1 MIRPLLTPRKITGNA
16 TIGLV
21 SAARNSVRNIKR
33 STDTISNA
41 PGVTKEQKFGMNYVG
56 FFGSKKNSKILDKS
70 LKTIR
75 DSMVSTFG
83 IANALKIAVKTG
95 QGIFGFIGKIFKFA
109 GSILNLLPFSGII
122 KAFLVSIAVGGLGG
136 LFLKFKDQI
145 LGFFERSEIASK
157 IFDAIKSKAKGFTSY
172 IKNIIAEF
180 IVSRAMSK
188 EFQTLKRGSQSR
200 LDARIKKAEESGVSS
215 QSAVIDETE
224 NEIRMLKEER
234 KQFTLNEF
242 PGLGASSTEKEFYR
256 NQLKAFNDRITELQT
271 GRVPVEQDFQ
281 SLGILSGKPFGEGP
295 ITLPFTKRF
304 DFIGKFA
311 GDVTAEQGI
320 YSTKNVENLSAA
332 ERLNLV
338 KSTLR
343 EFENREDISKAKLIY
358 QRELRKGNL
367 LNKNQAQQALD
378 IIDFL
383 DLNTSGDPLE
393 NNEKIDKQFVREL
406 QSLPFSEKIIEPKV
420 KNYLN
425 ENMRK
430 QRGSGVGGRN
440 GTNISVLPMG
450 NNSTQPD
457 LVRNDTGGLT
467 SGPSMR
473 LYANVDH
480 DNFVA
485 LINKSSLNVV

>member
-122 KAFLVSIAVGGLGG
+122 KTFLVSIAVGGVGG
-136 LFLKFKDQI
+136 LFFKFKDQI

-224 NEIRMLKEER
+224 NEIRILKEER

-242 PGLGASSTEKEFYR
+242 PGLRASSAEKEFYR

-271 GRVPVEQDFQ
+271 GRVPVEKDLKT
-281 SLGILSGKPFGEGP
+281 LGILSGKRRE
-295 ITLPFTKRF
+295 LPFTKGF

-320 YSTKNVENLSAA
+320 YSTKNVNTLSAA
-332 ERLNLV
+332 ERLDLV

-420 KNYLN
+420 KNYLS
-425 ENMRK
+425 ENKRK
-430 QRGSGVGGRN
+430 SLRSTVGGGN
-440 GTNISVLPMG
+440 GTNVSVLPMG
-450 NNSTQPD
+450 NNSPQPE
-457 LVRNDTGGLT
+457 LARNDTGGLT

-473 LYANVDH
+473 LYPNVDH
-480 DNFVA
+480 DNYVA

>member
-95 QGIFGFIGKIFKFA
+95 QGIFGFVGKIFKFA

-145 LGFFERSEIASK
+145 LEFFERSEIASK

-215 QSAVIDETE
+215 QSAIIDETE
-224 NEIRMLKEER
+224 NEIRILKEER
-234 KQFTLNEF
+234 KQFKENEN
-242 PGLGASSTEKEFYR
+242 PGLRASSAEKEFYR

-271 GRVPVEQDFQ
+271 GRVPVEKPFKT
-281 SLGILSGKPFGEGP
+281 LGILSGKRRQ
-295 ITLPFTKRF
+295 LPEFTKQF

-383 DLNTSGDPLE
+383 DLNTSRDPLE

>member
-56 FFGSKKNSKILDKS
+56 FFGSKRNSKILDKS

-83 IANALKIAVKTG
+83 IATALKVAVKTG

-157 IFDAIKSKAKGFTSY
+157 IFDIIKSKAKGFTSY
-172 IKNIIAEF
+172 IKRIISDF
-180 IVSRAMSK
+180 IIDRGMSS
-188 EFQTLKRGSQSR
+188 EFQDIRDISEDR
-200 LDARIKKAEESGVSS
+200 LDQNVSNLIEKGAKPTD
-215 QSAVIDETE
+215 AVIDANQ
-224 NEIRMLKEER
+224 NEIEILKEE
-234 KQFTLNEF
+234 KQIYIEQNKGVVPNE
-242 PGLGASSTEKEFYR
+242 EF
-256 NQLKAFNDRITELQT
+256 NATKKAYDARITELET
-271 GRVPVEQDFQ
+271 GAVPVQKRFFGTKIKNPFDALGAFAERSTQQAGSFTAQDYQ
-281 SLGILSGKPFGEGP
+281 SLSSAEKLEKIQSIL
-295 ITLPFTKRF
+295 RDF
-304 DFIGKFA
+304 D
-311 GDVTAEQGI
+311 T
-320 YSTKNVENLSAA
+320 
-332 ERLNLV
+332 
-338 KSTLR
+338 
-343 EFENREDISKAKLIY
+343 REDIEKAKLIY
-358 QRELRKGNL
+358 QRELKQGELSENQFIQATDILKFLEMSESPLGGLDPKKRGEFLNQIESTSPIIPRTDTRRTIQNFNDRRK
-367 LNKNQAQQALD
+367 
-378 IIDFL
+378 F
-383 DLNTSGDPLE
+383 
-393 NNEKIDKQFVREL
+393 
-406 QSLPFSEKIIEPKV
+406 
-420 KNYLN
+420 
-425 ENMRK
+425 
-430 QRGSGVGGRN
+430 RGSGNSGGD

-457 LVRNDTGGLT
+457 LIRNDTGGLT

>member
-122 KAFLVSIAVGGLGG
+122 KTFLVSIALGGLGG
-136 LFLKFKDQI
+136 LLLKFKDQI
-145 LGFFERSEIASK
+145 FEFFERSEIASK
-157 IFDAIKSKAKGFTSY
+157 IFEIIKSKAMGFTSY
-172 IKNIIAEF
+172 IKKIIADF
-180 IVSRAMSK
+180 IIDRGMSS
-188 EFQTLKRGSQSR
+188 EFQDIRDISEER
-200 LDARIKKAEESGVSS
+200 LDQNVSNLIEKGAKPTD
-215 QSAVIDETE
+215 AVIDANQ
-224 NEIRMLKEER
+224 NEIEILKEK
-234 KQFTLNEF
+234 KQIYIEQNKGIVPNE
-242 PGLGASSTEKEFYR
+242 EF
-256 NQLKAFNDRITELQT
+256 NATKKAYDARITELET
-271 GRVPVEQDFQ
+271 GAVPVQKRF
-281 SLGILSGKPFGEGP
+281 FG
-295 ITLPFTKRF
+295 TKIKNRF
-304 DFIGKFA
+304 DFVGAF
-311 GDVTAEQGI
+311 
-320 YSTKNVENLSAA
+320 A
-332 ERLNLV
+332 ER
-338 KSTLR
+338 STQEAGSFTAQDYQSLSSAEKLEKIQSILR
-343 EFENREDISKAKLIY
+343 DFDTREEIEKAKLIY
-358 QRELRKGNL
+358 QRELKQGELNQNQLIQATDILKFLEMAESPLGGLDPKKRGEFLNQLESASPIIPRTDTRRTIQNFNDRRK
-367 LNKNQAQQALD
+367 
-378 IIDFL
+378 F
-383 DLNTSGDPLE
+383 
-393 NNEKIDKQFVREL
+393 
-406 QSLPFSEKIIEPKV
+406 
-420 KNYLN
+420 
-425 ENMRK
+425 
-430 QRGSGVGGRN
+430 RGSGNSGGD
-440 GTNISVLPMG
+440 GTNVSVLPMS
-450 NNSTQPD
+450 NNSPQPD
-457 LVRNDTGGLT
+457 LARIDTGGLT

>member
-122 KAFLVSIAVGGLGG
+122 KTFLVSIAVGGVGG
-136 LFLKFKDQI
+136 LFFKFKDQI

-224 NEIRMLKEER
+224 NEIRILKEER

-242 PGLGASSTEKEFYR
+242 PGLRASSAEKEFYR

-271 GRVPVEQDFQ
+271 GRVPVEKDLKT
-281 SLGILSGKPFGEGP
+281 LGILSGKRREV
-295 ITLPFTKRF
+295 PFTKGF

>member
-56 FFGSKKNSKILDKS
+56 FFGSKRNSKILDKS

-75 DSMVSTFG
+75 DSIVSTFG
-83 IANALKIAVKTG
+83 IATALKTAVKTG

-157 IFDAIKSKAKGFTSY
+157 IFDIIKSKAKGFTSY
-172 IKNIIAEF
+172 IKRIISDF
-180 IVSRAMSK
+180 IIDRGMSN
-188 EFQTLKRGSQSR
+188 EFQDIRDISEDR
-200 LDARIKKAEESGVSS
+200 LDQNVSNLIEKGAKPTD
-215 QSAVIDETE
+215 AVIDANQ
-224 NEIRMLKEER
+224 NEIEILKEE
-234 KQFTLNEF
+234 KQIYIEQNKGVVPNE
-242 PGLGASSTEKEFYR
+242 EF
-256 NQLKAFNDRITELQT
+256 NATKKAYDARITELET
-271 GRVPVEQDFQ
+271 GAVPVQKRFFGTKIKNPFDALGAFAERSTQQAGSFTAQDYQ
-281 SLGILSGKPFGEGP
+281 SLSSAEKLEKIQSIL
-295 ITLPFTKRF
+295 RDF
-304 DFIGKFA
+304 D
-311 GDVTAEQGI
+311 T
-320 YSTKNVENLSAA
+320 
-332 ERLNLV
+332 
-338 KSTLR
+338 
-343 EFENREDISKAKLIY
+343 REDIEKAKLIY
-358 QRELRKGNL
+358 QRELKQGELSENQFIQATDILKFLEMAESPLGGLDPKKREEFLNQIESISPIIPRTDTRRTIQNFNDRRK
-367 LNKNQAQQALD
+367 
-378 IIDFL
+378 F
-383 DLNTSGDPLE
+383 
-393 NNEKIDKQFVREL
+393 
-406 QSLPFSEKIIEPKV
+406 
-420 KNYLN
+420 
-425 ENMRK
+425 
-430 QRGSGVGGRN
+430 RGSGNSGGD

-450 NNSTQPD
+450 NNTTQPD

>member
-122 KAFLVSIAVGGLGG
+122 KTFLVSIAVGGLGG

-180 IVSRAMSK
+180 LVSRGTSP
-188 EFQTLKRGSQSR
+188 EFQTIRKASESR
-200 LDARIKKAEESGVSS
+200 LSSAILESGKT
-215 QSAVIDETE
+215 QDSAIVARDNEVELLKKEREDFKVNQKPDSNAPDES
-224 NEIRMLKEER
+224 KD
-234 KQFTLNEF
+234 
-242 PGLGASSTEKEFYR
+242 FYR
-256 NQLKAFNDRITELQT
+256 NTLKAFDDRITELQT
-271 GRVPVEQDFQ
+271 GRVPVEE
-281 SLGILSGKPFGEGP
+281 PFK
-295 ITLPFTKRF
+295 TPFKIFGRQRNIPGTQYF
-304 DFIGKFA
+304 DVIGKFA
-311 GDVTAEQGI
+311 GDVTAQQGI
-320 YSTKNVENLSAA
+320 YSQRDLEGLSGQ
-332 ERLNLV
+332 ERLNLI

-343 EFENREDISKAKLIY
+343 EFQNREDISKAKLIY
-358 QRELRKGNL
+358 GREYERDDL
-367 LNKNQAQQALD
+367 LNLNQMDQAKDILRYLD
-378 IIDFL
+378 AVE
-383 DLNTSGDPLE
+383 DPFA
-393 NNEKIDKQFVREL
+393 NNEKIDKQFIKQLDSVY
-406 QSLPFSEKIIEPKV
+406 PIMPKV
-420 KNYLN
+420 KSKSLT
-425 ENMRK
+425 RK
-430 QRGSGVGGRN
+430 IFDSAFNLTPVGRAVN
-440 GTNISVLPMG
+440 SGTNLSVLPMG

-473 LYANVDH
+473 LYSNVDQ
-480 DNFVA
+480 DNYVA